1 MSADDPARP
10 SSTSPPAMAD
20 TARPLRVGIA
30 CFSTFGGSGVVACEI
45 GLSLAARGH
54 QIHVFSDDRPSR
66 LADAGA
72 NLTFHPVE
80 LRPYPQLK
88 DSPYALGLTSAIVDV
103 SKRERLDVV
112 HAHYAIPHAISAYL
126 ARQVLLPDAPAVVTT
141 LHGTDITLVGNDASF
156 LPLTRFSI
164 LASQAVTTP
173 SRWLAEATR
182 RNFDIPGAA
191 CAIEVIP
198 NFVDTRRFSPAAV
211 PLPRPRLL
219 DLVHVSNFRPL
230 KRIDDVVLIFDE
242 ARRLLPG
249 APLVLTLVGDGPERP
264 RVEAL
269 VARLGLGEH
278 VRFLGERIDLPAVLR
293 RSDLFLLPSETESF
307 GLAALEAMAC
317 GVPVV
322 ASDVGGIPEVVVDGE
337 SGLLAPVGDTPAMA
351 RHVVRLLG
359 DPAEHARFAAA
370 ARRRVESTFR
380 LEPIVARYEALYRR
394 VIAGTST
401 G

>member
-1 MSADDPARP
+1 MTADDPARP
-10 SSTSPPAMAD
+10 SPPSPPAVSD
-20 TARPLRVGIA
+20 PARPLRVGIA
-30 CFSTFGGSGVVACEI
+30 CFSTFGGSGVIACEI

-54 QIHVFSDDRPSR
+54 RIHVFSDDRPSR

-182 RNFDIPGAA
+182 RNFDIAA
-191 CAIEVIP
+191 SARAIEVIP
-198 NFVDTRRFSPAAV
+198 NFVDTARFSPAAA
-211 PLPRPRLL
+211 PPPRPRSL

-230 KRIDDVVLIFDE
+230 KRVDDVVLIFDE

-269 VARLGLGEH
+269 VARLGLSEH
-278 VRFLGERIDLPAVLR
+278 VRFLGERIDLPTVLR
-293 RSDLFLLPSETESF
+293 RSDVFLLPSETESF

-370 ARRRVESTFR
+370 ARRRVDSTFR

-394 VIAGTST
+394 VVAGTP
-401 G
+401 